1 MPLKRASPNGTANP
15 VKNASLKA
23 QPTPNAPNGLELMKE
38 NQRLRKEL
46 EEIKKEAAF
55 FAKEIDQRLID
66 PSKLITTY
74 KITGIYH
81 EHNGVDGHRG
91 MKAYLERKGYTL
103 SILIKIRLQYLLV
116 FRKNTPSQAT
126 SFII

>member
-15 VKNASLKA
+15 VKKCSLKA

-55 FAKEIDQRLID
+55 FAKEID
-66 PSKLITTY
+66 
-74 KITGIYH
+74 
-81 EHNGVDGHRG
+81 
-91 MKAYLERKGYTL
+91 
-103 SILIKIRLQYLLV
+103 
-116 FRKNTPSQAT
+116 
-126 SFII
+126 